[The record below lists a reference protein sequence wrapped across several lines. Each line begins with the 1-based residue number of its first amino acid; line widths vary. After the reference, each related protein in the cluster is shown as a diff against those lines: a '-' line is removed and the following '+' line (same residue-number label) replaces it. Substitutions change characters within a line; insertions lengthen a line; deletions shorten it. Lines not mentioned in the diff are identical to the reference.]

1 MWRAKNLR
9 RLIREYLKLVN
20 GMAMNIILGGYFCE
34 NYYFSI
40 SGFLFKYR
48 LAQGLRPYGKP
59 EEYVPWLL
67 AKKIIK

>member
-1 MWRAKNLR
+1 
-9 RLIREYLKLVN
+9 
-20 GMAMNIILGGYFCE
+20 MAMNIILGGYFCE